1 MLQQTRK
8 RKKFFYPQVTA
19 RNIALHSLM
28 PYIGSSLKKVTS
40 LFQIRLFPYKRV
52 KFTKFSPKKVC
63 QVRKKEFPC
72 FMLITVIS
80 SSLLKAAHTMLLVV
94 KTVFILL
101 ASPNYIQ
108 VIELRFGL
116 IAEVKPS
123 SKLKW
128 LWLEQKNLRRAS
140 FMLITPWKSTS
151 LQCD

>member
-1 MLQQTRK
+1 MRALKSVCFVKTSGGVWCTLAPATSLLGMLQQTRK

-72 FMLITVIS
+72 FMLITVMFPAKS
-80 SSLLKAAHTMLLVV
+80 RPYNVTNGKNCFYTCSFTK
-94 KTVFILL
+94 L
-101 ASPNYIQ
+101 AIF
-108 VIELRFGL
+108 R
-116 IAEVKPS
+116 
-123 SKLKW
+123 
-128 LWLEQKNLRRAS
+128 
-140 FMLITPWKSTS
+140 
-151 LQCD
+151 